1 MFLVLK
7 NSWALLLGVMLL
19 MIGNGMQGTLL
30 GIRGA
35 IEGFDA
41 GTMAWVMSGYF
52 AGFLFGS
59 RLTPWMI
66 RQVGHVR
73 VFAALGSL
81 ISAVFIL
88 YAAVPDPWVWFFMRL
103 IAGFCFSGVYVV
115 SESWLNDASTNET
128 RGQAMSA
135 YLIVQMVGIIAS
147 QYLMNFADASGYELF
162 VIMSVLVSLSFLPIL
177 LSAAPAPHYQATAP
191 MSLARLF
198 RTSPLGCV
206 GAFLLGGIFAAIFAM
221 APVYGT
227 QKGMSVAD
235 ITLFVAVIYTGGLLL
250 QYPLGWAS
258 DRMDRRILIVG
269 MTGICAFVMLIGYF
283 LANSYSVLLV
293 LGFVVGGTANPLYS
307 LLIAYTNDYLEP
319 QDMASASGGLIF
331 IDGLGALGG
340 PFIVGWMMT
349 HWGADSFLLY
359 VAVLMA
365 LISGYGGYRM
375 TRRKRHSVG
384 GASLVP
390 VGPQATP
397 AAVEAG
403 LGQR

>member
-1 MFLVLK
+1 MLLVLK

-19 MIGNGMQGTLL
+19 MLGNGMQGTLL
-30 GIRGA
+30 GVRGA
-35 IEGFDA
+35 LEGFDA

-59 RLTPWMI
+59 RMTPWMI

-88 YAAVPDPWVWFFMRL
+88 YAAVPDPWMWFAMRV

-198 RTSPLGCV
+198 KVSPLGCI
-206 GAFLLGGIFAAIFAM
+206 GAFLLGGVFAAIFAM

-235 ITLFVAVIYTGGLLL
+235 ISLFVAVIYTGGLLL

-269 MTGICAFVMLIGYF
+269 MTGICALVMFFGYF
-283 LANSYSVLLV
+283 LANSFGVLLF

-365 LISGYGGYRM
+365 LISAYGGYRM
-375 TRRKRHSVG
+375 TRRRRRSVG
-384 GASLVP
+384 GGSLVP

-397 AAVEAG
+397 TAVEAG

>member
-1 MFLVLK
+1 MINVLK

-19 MIGNGMQGTLL
+19 MLGNGMQGTLL

-35 IEGFDA
+35 LEGFDA

-59 RLTPWMI
+59 RMTPWMI

-88 YAAVPDPWVWFFMRL
+88 YAAVPDPWAWFGMRL
-103 IAGFCFSGVYVV
+103 VAGFCFSGVYVV
-115 SESWLNDASTNET
+115 SESWLNEASSNET

-147 QYLMNFADASGYELF
+147 QYLMNFADANGYELF

-177 LSAAPAPHYQATAP
+177 LTTAPAPHYQATAP

-198 RTSPLGCV
+198 KVSPLGCV
-206 GAFLLGGIFAAIFAM
+206 GAFLLGGVFAAIFAM

-235 ITLFVAVIYTGGLLL
+235 ISLFVAVIYTGGLLL

-269 MTGICAFVMLIGYF
+269 MTGICALVMFAGYF
-283 LANSYSVLLV
+283 LANSYAVLLV

-319 QDMASASGGLIF
+319 RDMASASGGLIF

-349 HWGADSFLLY
+349 HWGPDSFLLY
-359 VAVLMA
+359 VAFLMG
-365 LISGYGGYRM
+365 LISTYGGYRM
-375 TRRKRHSVG
+375 TRRRRRTVG
-384 GASLVP
+384 GAAYVA

-397 AAVEAG
+397 TAVEAG